1 MDKFKIGENAGII
14 WRMMDNNKHWEYGEL
29 KKATGLSD
37 RELNAAIGW
46 LARENKIQFGT
57 DESGQKRI
65 FLSRHQSVYR
75 IIGLKRL
82 HSQAY
87 IRPIVERTLSRTFS
101 LSGFILPKTKRIFP

>member
-29 KKATGLSD
+29 KNATGLSD

-57 DESGQKRI
+57 DESGQKEYFYLDI
-65 FLSRHQSVYR
+65 NLF
-75 IIGLKRL
+75 IG
-82 HSQAY
+82 
-87 IRPIVERTLSRTFS
+87 
-101 LSGFILPKTKRIFP
+101 

>member
-46 LARENKIQFGT
+46 LARENKIQF
-57 DESGQKRI
+57 
-65 FLSRHQSVYR
+65 LSRHQSVYR

-87 IRPIVERTLSRTFS
+87 IRPIVERALSRTFS
-101 LSGFILPKTKRIFP
+101 LSGFILPETKRIFL

>member
-57 DESGQKRI
+57 DESGQKEYFI
-65 FLSRHQSVYR
+65 STSICLSDNRTKATPLAGVYTPDR
-75 IIGLKRL
+75 
-82 HSQAY
+82 
-87 IRPIVERTLSRTFS
+87 RTSTVPHL
-101 LSGFILPKTKRIFP
+101 FP